1 MAASPPRRPLAVL
14 QDAAP
19 DRWLVFA
26 APPGGAAGP
35 VVARTLGEVRPALA
49 AAARRVESEGLWAV
63 GFVAYEAAPAFDR
76 ALVVRPPAAPDGDP
90 DAAPPLLWL
99 TLLPPPAVV
108 EAPVTGAPGPPL
120 AAGRYRCGPWQ
131 PSVDA
136 AAYRR
141 AVDEVRRRIAR
152 GDTYQ
157 VNYTYRLRAAF
168 EGDPAG
174 LFRDLAAAQGG
185 AHGGWIDAGRHAVC
199 CASPELFFAQAD
211 GAVTARPMKGTAPR
225 GRWSAEDGARARRL
239 AASPKERA
247 ENLMIVDMMRNDL
260 GRVAEAGTVEVPRLF
275 AVERYPTLW
284 QMTSTVT
291 ARTRAAPAEVLA
303 ALFPC
308 ASITGA
314 PKAATS
320 AVIAELEGEP
330 RGVYTGALGWL
341 APGGRGRFS
350 VAIRTAVVDRERGEA
365 VYGVGGGI
373 VWDSRAGGEAAESR
387 LKARVL
393 TAPRRDEPFALLET
407 LRWTPADG
415 CVRLDAHLARLA
427 ASAAYFGYRF
437 DEHEVRAGLSAAVPP
452 RTAAVRVRLSLSRDG
467 RLAVET
473 EPLPSEALGAP
484 TREGARDLPPVPVGW
499 AAEPVDPEDAFLFH
513 KTTRRGVY
521 EAALAVARRRRP
533 EAREALLWNR
543 GGEATEAATANL
555 VAELGGRLLTP
566 PLASGLLPGI
576 LRAELLTAGEVEEAT
591 LAITDV
597 AAARRLWLV
606 SSLRGWRPARLLDP
620 RPRAASR
627 RRPAAG
633 M

>member
-1 MAASPPRRPLAVL
+1 
-14 QDAAP
+14 
-19 DRWLVFA
+19 
-26 APPGGAAGP
+26 
-35 VVARTLGEVRPALA
+35 
-49 AAARRVESEGLWAV
+49 
-63 GFVAYEAAPAFDR
+63 
-76 ALVVRPPAAPDGDP
+76 
-90 DAAPPLLWL
+90 
-99 TLLPPPAVV
+99 VV
-108 EAPVTGAPGPPL
+108 EAAQPPL
-120 AAGRYRCGPWQ
+120 PAGAYRCGGWR

-199 CASPELFFAQAD
+199 CASPELFFAQAH

-225 GRWSAEDGARARRL
+225 GRWSAEDDARARQL

-260 GRVAEAGTVEVPRLF
+260 GRVAEPGTVEVPRLF

-303 ALFPC
+303 VLFPC

-341 APGGRGRFS
+341 APGGRARFS
-350 VAIRTAVVDRERGEA
+350 VAIRTAVVDRARGEA

-393 TAPRRDEPFALLET
+393 TAPRRQEPFALLET

-415 CVRLDAHLARLA
+415 CVRLVPHLARLA

-437 DEHEVRAGLSAAVPP
+437 DEDEVRARLAAAVPRTGPGPGEGRGAEDAAGP
-452 RTAAVRVRLSLSRDG
+452 REEGRGDSSTKGVEGADAAVLRVRLSLSWDG
-467 RLAVET
+467 TLEVGT
-473 EPLPSEALGAP
+473 EPLPAAALGAP
-484 TREGARDLPPVPVGW
+484 TREAAMALPPVPVGW
-499 AAEPVDPEDAFLFH
+499 AAKPVDPKDVFLFH

-521 EAALAVARRRRP
+521 EAALAAARRRHP
-533 EAREALLWNR
+533 EAREVLLWNR
-543 GGEATEAATANL
+543 SGRVTEAATANL
-555 VAELGGRLLTP
+555 VVELGGRRVTP
-566 PLASGLLPGI
+566 ALASGLLPGV
-576 LRAELLTAGEVEEAT
+576 LRAELLAAGEIEEAP
-591 LAITDV
+591 LAIAEV
-597 AAARRLWLV
+597 AGGTSLWLV
-606 SSLRGWRPARLLDP
+606 NALRGWRPARLLDP
-620 RPRAASR
+620 RPEAAS
-627 RRPAAG
+627 AAG
-633 M
+633 PPAGT